1 MSKGFNVSVEIPKEG
16 IDKIIKDYKKMKRY
30 EKSSMFAI
38 EKLSN
43 KDTKIDK
50 LIDKYN
56 TWFKMILLWAT
67 TNLTLQSGID

>member
-1 MSKGFNVSVEIPKEG
+1 MSKGFNVGVEIPKEG

-43 KDTKIDK
+43 KETKIDK

-56 TWFKMILLWAT
+56 T
-67 TNLTLQSGID
+67 